1 MDNWEDKRQLGRRTF
16 DQEKHAFSAIW
27 AQRCPSPLPRNGAL
41 SRLNSI
47 QEGFQS
53 FRVSEPPRTM
63 AASFDLR
70 SLPAAGFRP
79 PQTVTAQVSCLD
91 PYLGLTPQGRT
102 QLLIAKAKV

>member
-1 MDNWEDKRQLGRRTF
+1 M
-16 DQEKHAFSAIW
+16 
-27 AQRCPSPLPRNGAL
+27 PSLPSGHNVALASFPLPRNGAL

-53 FRVSEPPRTM
+53 SPRTM

-79 PQTVTAQVSCLD
+79 PQTVTAQVSGLD